1 MEPSSRVSLPARRP
15 ARTEGVTMEDE
26 SRRARL
32 VDEASLAGR
41 GVTATLPRSQVE
53 EAARSSDAPPQLAL
67 DIRAGDGEER
77 TLAIAWDRE
86 DLERILGG
94 TSGDS
99 VVFTFDRDEL
109 ASAVAADFEAHGLR
123 ERVAVLAVAAA
134 TATGAFAGAA
144 AAAPVGDA
152 GPSGTSAE
160 FSQHAQLPPSD
171 EGGASISAT
180 DPATAAGICAGI
192 AIVIAGASIV
202 AAGKQG
208 RIARPA

>member
-1 MEPSSRVSLPARRP
+1 MDDS
-15 ARTEGVTMEDE
+15 T
-26 SRRARL
+26 RARL
-32 VDEASLAGR
+32 VDEASLEGR
-41 GVTATLPRSQVE
+41 GISTTLPRSEVE
-53 EAARSSDAPPQLAL
+53 EAIASAGGPAQLAL
-67 DIRAGDGEER
+67 DIRAGDEEHK
-77 TLAIAWDRE
+77 LAIAWDRE

-99 VVFTFDRDEL
+99 VVLTFDRDEL
-109 ASAVAADFEAHGLR
+109 ASAVAGDFEAHGLR

-180 DPATAAGICAGI
+180 DPATAAGIGAGI